1 MNELSRAWDENADA
15 FIRWA
20 RAPGH
25 DSYWQFHRDQFLPLL
40 PPPPQRTLDLGC
52 GEGRLTRHLAGL
64 GYDVRGVDRSKAMI
78 AAAREADSAITG
90 LAPAIPIVWYRYP
103 LLRSDD
109 VKGIVDESLAEWDL
123 SFTSLR

>member
-1 MNELSRAWDENADA
+1 MTELSRAWDENAEA

-64 GYDVRGVDRSKAMI
+64 GYDVRDDQVERAVGVRQRRRVGEVEGDRRI
-78 AAAREADSAITG
+78 RLPGCGDHR
-90 LAPAIPIVWYRYP
+90 L
-103 LLRSDD
+103 
-109 VKGIVDESLAEWDL
+109 
-123 SFTSLR
+123 

>member
-1 MNELSRAWDENADA
+1 MTELSRAWDENAEA

-52 GEGRLTRHLAGL
+52 GDHRL
-64 GYDVRGVDRSKAMI
+64 
-78 AAAREADSAITG
+78 
-90 LAPAIPIVWYRYP
+90 
-103 LLRSDD
+103 
-109 VKGIVDESLAEWDL
+109 
-123 SFTSLR
+123 